1 MDIAKLFELQKLDV
15 NLEKARRKLLQL
27 QQALGESAEV
37 KQARQAVASTEAE
50 LHRWHA
56 AQKNAELEAQ
66 TLAGQIAAKDKEL
79 MSGRVSHPKELES
92 LQANIEALR
101 RQRAAVEDSGVEAMT
116 QVEALSR
123 QLAGEQQTLQQLEAQ
138 WKDGQADLL
147 QEDAKYK
154 RIYTQLKQQ
163 RETGAKALPPADLKY
178 YEDLRKRKAGVAVA
192 PLQNGQ
198 CGVCHIQ
205 VPTGVASAVRSRKG
219 EAVLCPSCGRVLFTG
234 Q

>member
-1 MDIAKLFELQKLDV
+1 MDISRLFELQKLDV
-15 NLEKARRKLLQL
+15 NLEKARRKLAQL
-27 QQALGESAEV
+27 QQALGESEEL
-37 KQARQAVASTEAE
+37 KEARQAFTATEAE

-66 TLAGQIAAKDKEL
+66 TLAQQITTKDKEL
-79 MSGRVSHPKELES
+79 MSGRVTQPKELEA

-101 RQRAAVEDSGVEAMT
+101 RQRTSIEDSGVEAMT
-116 QVEALSR
+116 QVETLSQ
-123 QLAGEQQTLQQLEAQ
+123 QLAGQKQALERIETQ
-138 WKDGQADLL
+138 WKSGQAELL

-178 YEDLRKRKAGVAVA
+178 YEEVRKRKAGIAVA

-198 CGVCHIQ
+198 CGVCHIV
-205 VPTGVASAVRSRKG
+205 VPTGVVSAVRSRKG
-219 EAVLCPSCGRVLFTG
+219 EAVLCPSCGRLLFAG
-234 Q
+234 